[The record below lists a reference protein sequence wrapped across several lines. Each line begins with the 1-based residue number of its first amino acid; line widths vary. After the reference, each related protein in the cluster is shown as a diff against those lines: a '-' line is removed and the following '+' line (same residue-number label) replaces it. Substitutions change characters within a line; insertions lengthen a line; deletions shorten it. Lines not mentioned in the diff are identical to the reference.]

1 MVESFHGIDGYELY
15 PENGDV
21 LYESEAMRL
30 ADDARSLWL
39 YLNFAGEYAGGAK
52 PTIID
57 GRSYKVMFPQ
67 DKGIYTI
74 EAVRDELLT
83 VFSEEFTDKII
94 NNAVADK
101 DIIEYDDDVYVA
113 FKKKAGNESSN
124 GWVDSVRDEGDGR
137 YTVVMAVK
145 RPDTDTLEYIDFPTE
160 KNAQGKFVFSAY
172 PYWDESE

>member
-1 MVESFHGIDGYELY
+1 
-15 PENGDV
+15 
-21 LYESEAMRL
+21 MRL

-39 YLNFAGEYAGGAK
+39 YLNFAGEYAGGEK
-52 PTIID
+52 PTVID

-113 FKKKAGNESSN
+113 FKKKAGSESSN

-160 KNAQGKFVFSAY
+160 KNAQGKFVFSEY